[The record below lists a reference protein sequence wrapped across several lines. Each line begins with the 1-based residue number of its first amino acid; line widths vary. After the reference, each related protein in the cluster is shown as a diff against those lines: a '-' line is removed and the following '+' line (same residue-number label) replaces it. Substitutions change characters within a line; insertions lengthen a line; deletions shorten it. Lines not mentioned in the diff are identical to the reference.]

1 MTRSKVFALLVLAVA
16 LGRDAHDARADDGLP
31 SPATSPAPPTHTVKK
46 GDTCAAIAQRYYGDS
61 RLVDVLHRANAAL
74 ASTPSPHNLRE
85 GMILVIPPLPA
96 GATGA
101 PASAP
106 DAQLTTVKNHVEVQ
120 NPETKEGKPNDP
132 LFRGN
137 RVSTEASSA
146 ADVTFRDETQVK
158 LGERTLVIILGD
170 ARSAAAPLRTRD
182 AAQATLVT
190 GNLRAWMSGTPLDAA
205 AIATEA
211 AMVRI
216 ASGEAAVSV
225 DAVKTTR
232 LAVYADRSTITARGK
247 TREVT
252 RGFGSKA
259 DLGKE
264 PTVPRPLPLA
274 PAWTSLPATVLLD
287 RGTGAPPIEGDYDLP
302 TPDPR
307 ILEWRV
313 QIARDEAYRE
323 VIVDTKVPVATH
335 RFEGQTPGPGR
346 YFVRVSA
353 IDDDQ
358 FEGPFGP
365 SARVLVVRVRTTRSS
380 TGRRL
385 TIEPAD
391 AYCVRVG
398 NVALSRVTSVLD
410 VGGLEPV
417 ALRCAPAEAL
427 PTTLLRFD

>member
-1 MTRSKVFALLVLAVA
+1 MMRAKVLALVLLSTALCRDVA
-16 LGRDAHDARADDGLP
+16 ADE
-31 SPATSPAPPTHTVKK
+31 AAPQTHVVKANE
-46 GDTCAAIAQRYYGDS
+46 TCAAIAQRYYGDA
-61 RLVDVLHRANAAL
+61 RLVDVLHRANPAL
-74 ASTPSPHNLRE
+74 ASTPSPHKLRE
-85 GMILVIPPLPA
+85 GMVLVIPA
-96 GATGA
+96 R
-101 PASAP
+101 PASIAGVSSAAPP
-106 DAQLTTVKNHVEVQ
+106 DAQLTTVRNHVDVQ
-120 NPETKEGKPNDP
+120 SPETRAGKPNDP

-190 GNLRAWMSGTPLDAA
+190 GNLRAWMAGTPVDAA

-232 LAVYADRSTITARGK
+232 LAVYADRSTITAHGK

-274 PAWTSLPATVLLD
+274 PRWTILPATVLLD
-287 RGTGAPPIEGDYDLP
+287 RGTGAPPIEGEYELP
-302 TPDPR
+302 SPDPR
-307 ILEWRV
+307 ITEWRV
-313 QIARDEAYRE
+313 QVARDEPFRDLL
-323 VIVDTKVPVATH
+323 VDTRIPVGTH

-358 FEGPFGP
+358 FEGPFGAA
-365 SARVLVVRVRTTRSS
+365 ARVLVLRIRTTRTSA
-380 TGRRL
+380 GRRL
-385 TIEPAD
+385 VLEPPD

-398 NVALSRVTSVLD
+398 NVALSRVTGTLD
-410 VGGLEPV
+410 VGAREPV
-417 ALRCAPAEAL
+417 RLRCAPAESL
-427 PTTLLRFD
+427 PTTLLSFD